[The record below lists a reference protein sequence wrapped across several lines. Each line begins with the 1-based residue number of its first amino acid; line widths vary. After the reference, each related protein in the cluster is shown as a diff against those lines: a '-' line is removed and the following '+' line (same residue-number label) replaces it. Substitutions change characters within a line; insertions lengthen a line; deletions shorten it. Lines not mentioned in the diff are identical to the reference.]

1 MNTICNF
8 VACYE
13 SARSVLI
20 SVSEEEGGSDRSRQQ
35 QQPKMRHSVT
45 ADVTCLFQLWNGLLN
60 STCNN
65 LLHHLSYI
73 LNHKLPQLN
82 ILYFKHTCSSL
93 LLLDS
98 IRFRLGLILQIG
110 SKIQVGSRI
119 YGILDLLSFSYF
131 FDVILS
137 HCPLNHQRY
146 KDS

>member
-1 MNTICNF
+1 MLAMNTICNF

-13 SARSVLI
+13 RARSVLI

-35 QQPKMRHSVT
+35 QQPKMRHDVT
-45 ADVTCLFQLWNGLLN
+45 ADVTCPFQLWTGPLN
-60 STCNN
+60 RTCNN

-98 IRFRLGLILQIG
+98 IRFRLGLILQLDPR
-110 SKIQVGSRI
+110 SKIQDLRSKIQDLWDLGS
-119 YGILDLLSFSYF
+119 LF
-131 FDVILS
+131 
-137 HCPLNHQRY
+137 
-146 KDS
+146 